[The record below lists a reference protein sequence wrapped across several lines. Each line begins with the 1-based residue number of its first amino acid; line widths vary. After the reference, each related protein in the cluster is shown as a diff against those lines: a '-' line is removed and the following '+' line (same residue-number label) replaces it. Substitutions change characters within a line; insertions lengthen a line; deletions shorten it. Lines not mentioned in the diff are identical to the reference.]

1 MGKASQAKKIKR
13 VQQAG
18 VTRSPGQRRNLA
30 YPALIVAIVVV
41 GALFVFLARESR
53 RSTAAVV
60 PSTEDVWFD
69 AFGVNVCGN
78 YQDQLANVGD
88 GTGSFVVLDNGLIRI
103 APSSDE
109 EAGEGATFSKFAES
123 VGIQLGENSF
133 TLPGGVS
140 YTTGAP
146 CPPVEG
152 QPAQNGRVALFVWPP
167 QANENSEP
175 RIVTTGIGQVRFTE
189 DGQIMVLGFVPEGQ
203 TPALPPTVA
212 ALSDPESNGAPA
224 TTVAG
229 GAPSTTVAGGEPSTT
244 VAGGEPGA
252 TAPATTA
259 PPSPGG

>member
-1 MGKASQAKKIKR
+1 M
-13 VQQAG
+13 
-18 VTRSPGQRRNLA
+18 
-30 YPALIVAIVVV
+30 
-41 GALFVFLARESR
+41 
-53 RSTAAVV
+53 
-60 PSTEDVWFD
+60 
-69 AFGVNVCGN
+69 
-78 YQDQLANVGD
+78 
-88 GTGSFVVLDNGLIRI
+88 VLDNGLIRI

-109 EAGEGATFSKFAES
+109 EAGEGATFSRFAES

-224 TTVAG
+224 TTVAS
-229 GAPSTTVAGGEPSTT
+229 GAPSTTLAGGEPSTT
-244 VAGGEPGA
+244 VAGGEPGT